1 MVASQAALGY
11 THQEGDTGIFFFFAG
26 ISLEVCVR
34 ECATCDTYLKL
45 ETWICQSLIEVL
57 CVFLY
62 LKDYNMQVNNHMCI
76 SMWLCLYME
85 WKCVLVYVYVWKN
98 VSSVCI
104 CDFVYMHVWKVCVCV
119 LVSTCMCL
127 CVCEQQTTQDTLEL
141 VGDE

>member
-76 SMWLCLYME
+76 SM
-85 WKCVLVYVYVWKN
+85 
-98 VSSVCI
+98 
-104 CDFVYMHVWKVCVCV
+104 
-119 LVSTCMCL
+119 
-127 CVCEQQTTQDTLEL
+127 
-141 VGDE
+141 